1 MFCMNSS
8 ASLAETFSGNEIQR
22 AVLKAVIKNVRSQF
36 AAGVYLLACVP
47 SARAG
52 AGGSGLCTNGWHKG
66 LPSTRMG
73 RCQAAS
79 LTTLLWTVLSLK
91 DWWLRHS
98 KEHHQTLWFTVLC
111 APSKLALPPRWS
123 KLSWCWRRL
132 LTRLFLGAVGGT
144 TCTYQLA
151 ICHSDWSLC
160 NNDIVVI
167 NLVVFLVGKLAW
179 ALHYKPKRKP
189 AAHLGRMPWKL
200 CFVLHNVLLERIV

>member
-1 MFCMNSS
+1 M
-8 ASLAETFSGNEIQR
+8 
-22 AVLKAVIKNVRSQF
+22 
-36 AAGVYLLACVP
+36 
-47 SARAG
+47 
-52 AGGSGLCTNGWHKG
+52 SGLSLQQGCIYLPVFPVHVLGLGEVVCAQMGGTRVYPAQGWDDARQLHWPLCSEQCLAWKIG
-66 LPSTRMG
+66 
-73 RCQAAS
+73 
-79 LTTLLWTVLSLK
+79 
-91 DWWLRHS
+91 DRHS